1 MIRKLRTQLFYGL
14 VALSAMLVVL
24 GQWMPGFL
32 WGLLATVPLVI
43 LGLWDLLQPRHNLLR
58 NYPIIG
64 HLRYLIED
72 TGAELRQYIVESNTE
87 GKPFSRDQ
95 RSLMYQ
101 RAKGVSDK
109 KPFGTELNVYA
120 EGYTWLTHSM
130 APRPVAERPVQTFR
144 IQVGGDA
151 CRHPYSASIYNISA
165 MSFGSLSGSAIRA
178 LNKGAKLGDFAHNT
192 GEGGVSRYHEEF
204 GGDLIWQIGTGY
216 FGCRTADGDFDADR
230 FAAQATHRQI
240 RMIEVKISQGAKPG
254 HGGILP
260 AAKITPEIAEAR
272 GVPRGADC
280 VSPAY
285 HRAFGTPIEL
295 LEFMARLRELSGGKP
310 VGFKLCVGRPDEFFA
325 VCKAIVQ
332 TGLAPDF
339 ITVDGA
345 EGGTGAAPIEFSDHI
360 GLPGREGILLVH
372 NALVGINV
380 RESIR
385 IIAAGKLISGF
396 DIAVALALGAD
407 LCNTAR
413 GFMFALGCIQAQ
425 TCHTNQCPVG
435 VATQRRSLQR
445 ALVVSDKAQRVWNFH
460 RKTVAALAE
469 VVAAA
474 GLDDPAQLQAS
485 HIFQRTSPAEI
496 KSFDQLYTFYEP
508 GQLLDDRAGT
518 RLQRFWDIADASRF
532 GQK

>member
-1 MIRKLRTQLFYGL
+1 MIRQLRTQLFYGL
-14 VALSAMLVVL
+14 IALSAMLVVL
-24 GQWMPGFL
+24 GQWVP
-32 WGLLATVPLVI
+32 WVRWALLATVPLVL
-43 LGLWDLLQPRHNLLR
+43 LGLWDVLQTRHNLLR

-95 RSLMYQ
+95 RSLIYQ

-130 APRPVAERPVQTFR
+130 APRPVAEHPVETFR
-144 IQVGGDA
+144 ISVGGAA
-151 CRHPYSASIYNISA
+151 CRKPYSASIYNISA
-165 MSFGSLSGSAIRA
+165 MSFGSLSASAIRA
-178 LNKGAKLGDFAHNT
+178 LNKGAKQGDFAHNT
-192 GEGGVSRYHEEF
+192 GEGGVSRHHQEF

-216 FGCRTADGDFDADR
+216 FGCRTGDGDFDADR
-230 FAAQATHRQI
+230 FAAQASLEQI
-240 RMIEVKISQGAKPG
+240 RMIEIKISQGAKPG

-272 GVPRGADC
+272 GVPRGTDC
-280 VSPAY
+280 VSPAC

-295 LEFMARLRELSGGKP
+295 LEFTARLRELSGGKP

-325 VCKAIVQ
+325 VCKAMVD

-360 GLPGREGILLVH
+360 GLPAREGILFVH
-372 NALVGINV
+372 NALVGVNV

-445 ALVVSDKAQRVWNFH
+445 ALVVSDKATRVRNFH

-474 GLDDPAQLQAS
+474 GLDDPGRLEAS

-508 GQLLDDRAGT
+508 GQLLDGRAGD
-518 RLQRFWDIADASRF
+518 RLQRFWDIADPSRF
-532 GQK
+532 GPK